1 MMINITISHLS
12 ILQQLLRQE
21 TLTQDKVRVRQV
33 SQRLQQDLNHNL
45 HVSECRVELVKF
57 QKSQIGLKIVALLS
71 NLELNVMLQG
81 LDVLRIVP
89 LDALQ
94 HHLDLGPH
102 SLHGCLAM
110 VKCISDLEKLK
121 SQFEAARHG
130 VVVSSAYKLQAC

>member
-1 MMINITISHLS
+1 MMINITISHLI

-33 SQRLQQDLNHNL
+33 SQGLQQDLNHNL

-71 NLELNVMLQG
+71 GLELHVVLQG
-81 LDVLRIVP
+81 LDVLRVVP
-89 LDALQ
+89 LYALQ

-102 SLHGCLAM
+102 SLHGFLTV
-110 VKCISDLEKLK
+110 VKCI
-121 SQFEAARHG
+121 
-130 VVVSSAYKLQAC
+130 